1 MRNRDLLSYAK
12 LSYNIW
18 NFQGAGYSYWS
29 IQPRKETQF
38 SANKVET
45 VVRRAQ
51 LIYCIM
57 S

>member
-1 MRNRDLLSYAK
+1 MEYITLCLDITS
-12 LSYNIW
+12 
-18 NFQGAGYSYWS
+18 
-29 IQPRKETQF
+29 
-38 SANKVET
+38 KVET